1 MRVVMMSMMSMTS
14 MKTVMTMMMMSLA
27 GDGDGEYEEHA
38 GDGGEVLR
46 VSMRVRLGEKLR
58 TLTRGSGKMITRR
71 TSRTP
76 LNYDSPDRRAKAC

>member
-1 MRVVMMSMMSMTS
+1 MSMMSMTS
-14 MKTVMTMMMMSLA
+14 MKTVMTMMMMMMSLA

-38 GDGGEVLR
+38 GDGGEVMR
-46 VSMRVRLGEKLR
+46 VSMRVRLGETLR